1 MSEKV
6 KLSQIRAQFPMYA
19 DLNDDQLLIGLHK
32 KFYSDMP
39 LGKFTQRIDYDTQ
52 RADPTKDMSG
62 VGKFVAGYGAAVPQ
76 MVRGVGQLL
85 GMVSQEEVDEAKRL
99 EKPLMESG
107 AGMAGNIAGNIAATV
122 PAIAVPGA
130 ATLRGAAATG
140 AALGATQPVA
150 TGESRLE
157 NTAMGA
163 GFGAGGVALGRTA
176 AAGWQGAKALVEPF
190 TQGGRDKIAG
200 RMIQRFADDP
210 TKIAGATN
218 TPTITGARPTLAEQ
232 TGDAG
237 LARLQDSLRS
247 VDPQINNQI
256 GGRLTEN
263 NAARVNA
270 LRNLSGEDG
279 ARDFAVANRA
289 GTGKQLYKDA
299 FEVAADSIAMTPEQK
314 RTIGTLMKSPAIQ
327 SAMKEAQKIAA
338 NKGTNVGKAN
348 ASGSVEGLHNM
359 KVALDD
365 AISSAKAAGKSGE
378 AESIKAAQ
386 KRLVSLIEDI
396 SPDYKSARVTYAQMS
411 KPVNSFD
418 VGAEV
423 SRKALSNG
431 SDLTGTPTINRDRLM
446 GTLRDEEGL
455 VKRATGRNG
464 LGGLGEVMEP
474 QDLNLLRA
482 VASETDRAG
491 AVATA
496 GRGDGSATAQRMASQ
511 NILSQIVGPTGLPKS
526 WAENA
531 LANTIIGKPFNL
543 LYSGV
548 AEPKIQQ
555 ALAEAVLNPAKAK
568 QILAQ
573 VKLAPAERSKLLLLI
588 DQAARSAPAAGAM
601 SGQR

>member
-1 MSEKV
+1 
-6 KLSQIRAQFPMYA
+6 
-19 DLNDDQLLIGLHK
+19 
-32 KFYSDMP
+32 
-39 LGKFTQRIDYDTQ
+39 
-52 RADPTKDMSG
+52 
-62 VGKFVAGYGAAVPQ
+62 
-76 MVRGVGQLL
+76 
-85 GMVSQEEVDEAKRL
+85 
-99 EKPLMESG
+99 
-107 AGMAGNIAGNIAATV
+107 
-122 PAIAVPGA
+122 
-130 ATLRGAAATG
+130 
-140 AALGATQPVA
+140 
-150 TGESRLE
+150 
-157 NTAMGA
+157 
-163 GFGAGGVALGRTA
+163 
-176 AAGWQGAKALVEPF
+176 
-190 TQGGRDKIAG
+190 
-200 RMIQRFADDP
+200 MIQRFADDP

-256 GGRLTEN
+256 TGRLTEN

-289 GTGKQLYKDA
+289 ATGEQLYDDA
-299 FEVAADSIAMTPEQK
+299 FKANSSLSPSQLKAQRDLLKGDRIQK
-314 RTIGTLMKSPAIQ
+314 LLETPAI
-327 SAMKEAQKIAA
+327 ADAQKAAKTIAA
-338 NKGTNVGKAN
+338 NKGKALDDP
-348 ASGSVEGLHNM
+348 SGSIEGLHYM
-359 KVALDD
+359 KLAMDD
-365 AISSAKAAGKSGE
+365 AIKAARGQGTSAGE
-378 AESIKAAQ
+378 NLAQSIKSAQ
-386 KRLVSLIEDI
+386 GRLITALETL
-396 SPDYKSARVTYAQMS
+396 SPDYKAARVTYAQMS

-418 VGAEV
+418 IGAEV
-423 SRKALSNG
+423 SRKGLSNG
-431 SDLTGTPTINRDRLM
+431 SDLSGNPTINRNALM
-446 GTLRDEEGL
+446 GALRDEEGL

-464 LGGLGEVMEP
+464 LGKLDDVMEP
-474 QDLNLLRA
+474 ADLNMLRA

-496 GRGDGSATAQRMASQ
+496 GNGPGSGTAQRMASQ

-543 LYSGV
+543 LYGGV

-568 QILAQ
+568 QILSQ